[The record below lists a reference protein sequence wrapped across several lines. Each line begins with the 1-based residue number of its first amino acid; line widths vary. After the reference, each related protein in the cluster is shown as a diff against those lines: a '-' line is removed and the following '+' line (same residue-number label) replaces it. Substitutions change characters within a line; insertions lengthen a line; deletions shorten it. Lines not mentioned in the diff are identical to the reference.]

1 MFTTL
6 IGPEL
11 ENICK
16 LAKDKNIN
24 KEKETEES
32 KVDNIEEDQAY
43 ITPTKKKNEKV
54 NAYITFTKNN
64 NDTVKK

>member
-1 MFTTL
+1 M
-6 IGPEL
+6 
-11 ENICK
+11 
-16 LAKDKNIN
+16 
-24 KEKETEES
+24 EES